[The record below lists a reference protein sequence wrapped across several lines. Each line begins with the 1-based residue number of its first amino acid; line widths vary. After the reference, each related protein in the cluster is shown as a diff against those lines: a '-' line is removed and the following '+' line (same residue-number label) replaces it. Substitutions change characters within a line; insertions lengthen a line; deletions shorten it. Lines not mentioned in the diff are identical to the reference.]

1 MDLIKYVIFCMIWGT
16 DPDLSRGAATDT
28 IVGIAAEV
36 VAIALFIGVFII
48 VDNKTNWKIPV
59 KIIFTLTIM
68 VLFIILSFVVS
79 FLFSANH

>member
-28 IVGIAAEV
+28 IVGIAADA
-36 VAIALFIGVFII
+36 VAVAFFIVIFII

-59 KIIFTLTIM
+59 KIIFSLAIM
-68 VLFIILSFVVS
+68 VLFIILLFAVS